1 MMARHRAAFYGK
13 IKIVK
18 YLLKNTKQNLLQ
30 KDKRGNNCLHLAA
43 MRINMSCIRFIL
55 KKLIQLKIGKIE
67 DHESKQKLELL
78 YLNKKNHA
86 TLSPLDYLTKAFN
99 IIKEDE
105 SSHINDE

>member
-1 MMARHRAAFYGK
+1 
-13 IKIVK
+13 
-18 YLLKNTKQNLLQ
+18 
-30 KDKRGNNCLHLAA
+30 
-43 MRINMSCIRFIL
+43 MRINMTCIRFIL

-78 YLNKKNHA
+78 YLNKKNHVS
-86 TLSPLDYLTKAFN
+86 LSPLDYLTKAFN